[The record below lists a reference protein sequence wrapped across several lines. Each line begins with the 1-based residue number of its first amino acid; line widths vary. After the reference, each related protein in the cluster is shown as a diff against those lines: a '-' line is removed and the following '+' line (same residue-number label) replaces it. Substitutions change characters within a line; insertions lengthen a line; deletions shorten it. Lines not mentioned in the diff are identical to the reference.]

1 MRIAVSS
8 GNQKNADA
16 AWHPRHEPI
25 SISRLKSCQP
35 MALRLPIRMSGD
47 FGRSPSFGQLS
58 VKREPV
64 RPWHNATLFHACHLT
79 CFAVAFAS
87 LPTLSRHNVAADCAS
102 SLSAPRSSMSELG
115 HSRRLSDVWA
125 CRLHPR
131 LRTYRCGAAKCRD
144 GPKADIEGELV
155 ICRDKDLR
163 DD

>member
-1 MRIAVSS
+1 VSS

-102 SLSAPRSSMSELG
+102 SLCAPRSSMSSIGSLASVGHVLG
-115 HSRRLSDVWA
+115 MSALPPGASFAERKA
-125 CRLHPR
+125 
-131 LRTYRCGAAKCRD
+131 TIRCALQSTPNCCKE
-144 GPKADIEGELV
+144 GPP
-155 ICRDKDLR
+155 
-163 DD
+163 